1 LQETVVNLQDTVV
14 NLQDTVVNLQ
24 ETVVNMNESF
34 TATMISVFQDLHS
47 YSRRRVSTLKKSV
60 GSAELTVGDKKV
72 QFGTSHALLRK
83 GKVATIFSPHLNL
96 SAVGIFLI
104 PHVLPHPRFDFAILT
119 ICPSASIS
127 SALNVSAYAI
137 PELGDE
143 LIVYGHGDS
152 ASVWTGIV
160 SREATSPSFVNCSV
174 TPAQQWS
181 GVTRICAGELIAQ
194 GHQHEGLSGAPV
206 LNGCGY
212 VGTAHAAVVPDRSTL
227 ENSAGIIPASFIFD
241 FIDEHIDKLPTL
253 DGCKLQAEAPPVASF
268 VDCSARAVDSSSCN
282 KANRDGITG
291 QEGAGAWEL

>member
-1 LQETVVNLQDTVV
+1 
-14 NLQDTVVNLQ
+14 
-24 ETVVNMNESF
+24 M
-34 TATMISVFQDLHS
+34 
-47 YSRRRVSTLKKSV
+47 KKSV
-60 GSAELTVGDKKV
+60 GSLQLNVRDKNV
-72 QFGTSHALLRK
+72 QFGTLHALLRK
-83 GKVATIFSPHLNL
+83 GKVATIFTPHLNL
-96 SAVGIFLI
+96 SAAGIFTI
-104 PHVLPHPRFDFAILT
+104 PGPEQVLLHPGFDFAILT
-119 ICPSASIS
+119 KCPSASIS

-152 ASVWTGIV
+152 ASVWTGFV
-160 SREATSPSFVNCSV
+160 SRVATSPSFVNCSV
-174 TPAQQWS
+174 TPAQHWS

-253 DGCKLQAEAPPVASF
+253 EDCKLLAEVPPVASF
-268 VDCSARAVDSSSCN
+268 VDCSARAVAACLPN
-282 KANRDGITG
+282 
-291 QEGAGAWEL
+291 